1 MHWVHYNSNR
11 FSLQNNNNNNNNDNN
26 NNNNNVNAANSNTN
40 QANMNTVMAGR
51 RRDIA
56 TEHSARAERVRR
68 ILSQHH
74 RAAAHSMREV
84 RSLKVPSKECVLT
97 SSGHLPRVG
106 VDAGREGYG
115 GEKKAANAK
124 EYSLNFSSPDRTLRK
139 TAGIS
144 TSDGIWRRFEDSRC
158 GDSGTVSELQ
168 SEVLNQT
175 TVAALA
181 YLDFFLANVASDPD
195 PV

>member
-1 MHWVHYNSNR
+1 M
-11 FSLQNNNNNNNNDNN
+11 
-26 NNNNNVNAANSNTN
+26 
-40 QANMNTVMAGR
+40 GR
-51 RRDIA
+51 
-56 TEHSARAERVRR
+56 
-68 ILSQHH
+68 
-74 RAAAHSMREV
+74 
-84 RSLKVPSKECVLT
+84 KK
-97 SSGHLPRVG
+97 
-106 VDAGREGYG
+106 GRQ
-115 GEKKAANAK
+115 
-124 EYSLNFSSPDRTLRK
+124 SLNFSSPDRTLRK

-144 TSDGIWRRFEDSRC
+144 FSDGKRRRFEDSRC